1 MSEDKG
7 DDSATFPS
15 GEPPPSL
22 STLLAEDSLGAPLLL
37 PQHASVAPML
47 PPADP
52 QPVASA
58 AAPIASEPDESTTI
72 LVAPPLVAPP
82 NPFLTPLQSPEEGG
96 PASLLPPVAILKRPS
111 DDPPKRSAPPPAL
124 LRTMPPTARPLPPP
138 QRPSSPSIAPPFAL
152 SGTIPPYPR
161 MSLDGEIAVAH
172 RRTRRKRLAMFAMLA
187 AILAGGYYARDEL
200 GATTVSASRQQPA
213 SLRVTAKHGSIKLV
227 LDGNEIGELPQVV
240 KGLSPGQ
247 HTLLFEGGDRY
258 QAQKNEFTLA
268 PNETKEFELVS
279 LKVTKGAATF
289 DVKTPGASLALVSS
303 DERRL
308 LKDYTHPIDIDNARS
323 WTLEATKPGFKPLT
337 MPIAFDDEAEKTFV
351 VALAE
356 AGRPAS
362 AGPPIQQ
369 DTTADAPAFAK
380 IGQPAGAKPEPAPVV
395 HSDDSP
401 APASKVAQDG
411 ASGKCTLNINSIP
424 ASNVTVDGH
433 PVGATPKL
441 GISVAAGTHTVTL
454 ITNTARKATSTTCSA
469 GEEKTIAMRLP

>member
-22 STLLAEDSLGAPLLL
+22 SPLLAAGGLGAPLLL

-47 PPADP
+47 PPAGP

-58 AAPIASEPDESTTI
+58 APLASQPDESTTI
-72 LVAPPLVAPP
+72 LVAPP

-96 PASLLPPVAILKRPS
+96 PASLLPPVSILKRPS
-111 DDPPKRSAPPPAL
+111 DAPPKRGAPPPPAL

-308 LKDYTHPIDIDNARS
+308 LKDYTHPIDIDNART
-323 WTLEATKPGFKPLT
+323 WTLEATKPGFKPLA

-356 AGRPAS
+356 LGRPAS

-369 DTTADAPAFAK
+369 DTTADAPAPAPAPAR
-380 IGQPAGAKPEPAPVV
+380 IAQPAAAKPEPAPVV
-395 HSDDSP
+395 RSDDSP
-401 APASKVAQDG
+401 APASRVAQDS

-433 PVGATPKL
+433 SVGATPKL
-441 GISVAAGTHTVTL
+441 GISVAAGTHTVMLT
-454 ITNTARKATSTTCSA
+454 TNTARKATSTTCSA
-469 GEEKTIAMRLP
+469 GEEKTIAMRLTQ